1 MAKRKTTKRKPVI
14 ERKTSVTIQGF
25 KCRRGEK
32 MLPGHPYRLIN
43 AYTKRVFLGSLVGT
57 INKGKVRLAIF
68 SVPKR

>member
-1 MAKRKTTKRKPVI
+1 
-14 ERKTSVTIQGF
+14 
-25 KCRRGEK
+25 